1 MEQVNAE
8 VNTTETTAE
17 ALARMNAL
25 KAEAKAKKAAE
36 KAEAKAAA
44 DAKKVEEKAAK
55 AAAKAAADAVKA
67 EAKAK
72 KDADKAANAGAIAAK
87 KAERE
92 AKKAEKEAKKAERL
106 ANKQPEQNGM
116 TRPRAGSKT
125 GRVWEICDA
134 MCEAKG
140 TAPSAKEVIDAAVAE
155 GANQFMARSQYAYWR
170 KFNGITGRIAKPEQA
185 AETQATEA
193 QAVA

>member
-8 VNTTETTAE
+8 VNTTETTEE
-17 ALARMNAL
+17 AVARMNAL

-44 DAKKVEEKAAK
+44 DAKKAEEKAAK
-55 AAAKAAADAVKA
+55 AAVKAAADAAKA

-72 KDADKAANAGAIAAK
+72 KDAEKAANADAIAAK

-92 AKKAEKEAKKAERL
+92 AKKAEKAAAKAARE
-106 ANKQPEQNGM
+106 ANKQPEVNGVRHPAPD
-116 TRPRAGSKT
+116 TITGSVWDSSDSLRASLN
-125 GRVWEICDA
+125 RVPAIA
-134 MCEAKG
+134 
-140 TAPSAKEVIDAAVAE
+140 EVMAALPGVAE
-155 GANQFMARSQYAYWR
+155 ATVRTQYAMWR
-170 KFNGITGRIAKPEQA
+170 KFNGISGRHTVPVAVPVEA
-185 AETQATEA
+185 PA